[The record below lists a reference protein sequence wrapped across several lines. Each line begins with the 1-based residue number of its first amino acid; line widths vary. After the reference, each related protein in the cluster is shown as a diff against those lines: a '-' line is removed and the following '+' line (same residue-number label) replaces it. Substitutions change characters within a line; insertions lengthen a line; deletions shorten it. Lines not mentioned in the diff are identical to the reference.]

1 MDDFPFLELS
11 AYMGL
16 VATGLL
22 TFNILLGMMLSTAYK
37 KHIYWIQLP
46 ERIKQINIYN
56 VHNWTAYVALVLVLL
71 HPTLLLLAPATK
83 FTFIDIIFPINAPHQ
98 KLFVAMGT
106 LSMFAIITV
115 LITTQ
120 KVIKK
125 RMSFRTWKKIH
136 LISYGTLLLFIVHG
150 IVMDPQLKDR
160 PLMLLD
166 AEKVLSEM
174 CLIVLVAASIL
185 RYKYYLK
192 TKKLKMKKLSN
203 KIIIKN

>member
-1 MDDFPFLELS
+1 MEDFPFLQLS

-22 TFNILLGMMLSTAYK
+22 TLNILLGMMLSTAYK
-37 KHIYWIQLP
+37 KHVYWIQLP
-46 ERIKQINIYN
+46 DHIKRINIYN
-56 VHNWTAYVALVLVLL
+56 VHNWIAYIALLLALL

-83 FTFIDIIFPINAPHQ
+83 FKFIDVIFPINAPHQ

-120 KVIKK
+120 KVVKK
-125 RMSFRTWKKIH
+125 KMSFRTWKNLH

-166 AEKVLSEM
+166 AEKVLSEL

-185 RYKYYLK
+185 RYKYYIK
-192 TKKLKMKKLSN
+192 TKKLKMIKLSN
-203 KIIIKN
+203 KNNY

>member
-1 MDDFPFLELS
+1 MEDFPFLQLS

-22 TFNILLGMMLSTAYK
+22 TLNILLGMMISTAYK
-37 KHIYWIQLP
+37 KHVYWLQLP
-46 ERIKQINIYN
+46 DRIKQINIYN
-56 VHNWTAYVALVLVLL
+56 LHNWTAYVALLLVLL
-71 HPTLLLLAPATK
+71 HPTLLLFAPEAK
-83 FTFIDIIFPINAPHQ
+83 FKFIDIIFPINAPNQ

-120 KVIKK
+120 KVVKK
-125 RMSFRTWKKIH
+125 KMSFRTWKNIH
-136 LISYGTLLLFIVHG
+136 LISYVTLLLFIVHG

-166 AEKVLSEM
+166 AEKLLSEL

-185 RYKYYLK
+185 RYKYYIK
-192 TKKLKMKKLSN
+192 KEKLKMKKHF
-203 KIIIKN
+203 KKNNY

>member
-1 MDDFPFLELS
+1 MEDFPFLQLS

-22 TFNILLGMMLSTAYK
+22 TLNILLGMMLSTAYK
-37 KHIYWIQLP
+37 KHVYWIQLP
-46 ERIKQINIYN
+46 DYIKRINIYN
-56 VHNWTAYVALVLVLL
+56 IHNWTAYIALLLVLL

-83 FTFIDIIFPINAPHQ
+83 FKFIDVIFPINAPQQ

-106 LSMFAIITV
+106 LSMYAIITV

-120 KVIKK
+120 KVVKK
-125 RMSFRTWKKIH
+125 KMSFRTWKNLH
-136 LISYGTLLLFIVHG
+136 LFSYGTALLFIVHG

-166 AEKVLSEM
+166 AEKVLSEL
-174 CLIVLVAASIL
+174 CLIVLVAASIV

-192 TKKLKMKKLSN
+192 SKKLKMEKHN
-203 KIIIKN
+203 NT

>member
-1 MDDFPFLELS
+1 MDNFPFLQLS

-22 TFNILLGMMLSTAYK
+22 TLNILLGIMLSTAFK
-37 KHIYWIQLP
+37 KNVYWIKLP
-46 ERIKQINIYN
+46 DRIKQINIYN
-56 VHNWTAYVALVLVLL
+56 VHNWTAYIALLLVLL
-71 HPTLLLLAPATK
+71 HPTLLLFAPATK
-83 FTFIDIIFPINAPHQ
+83 FKFIDIIFPLNAPHQ

-120 KVIKK
+120 KVVKK
-125 RMSFRTWKKIH
+125 KMSFRTWKNIH

-160 PLMLLD
+160 PLILLD
-166 AEKVLSEM
+166 AEKVLSEL

-185 RYKYYLK
+185 RYKYYIK
-192 TKKLKMKKLSN
+192 TKKLKMKKLSH
-203 KIIIKN
+203 KNNY

>member
-1 MDDFPFLELS
+1 MEDFPFLQLS

-22 TFNILLGMMLSTAYK
+22 TLNILLGMMLSTAYK

-46 ERIKQINIYN
+46 DYIKRTNIYN
-56 VHNWTAYVALVLVLL
+56 VHNWTAYSALILVLL

-83 FTFIDIIFPINAPHQ
+83 FKFIDVIFPINAPHQ

-120 KVIKK
+120 KVVKK
-125 RMSFRTWKKIH
+125 KMSFRTWKNLH
-136 LISYGTLLLFIVHG
+136 LISYGTALLFIVHG

-166 AEKVLSEM
+166 AEKVLSEL

-192 TKKLKMKKLSN
+192 SKKLKMEKHN
-203 KIIIKN
+203 NT

>member
-1 MDDFPFLELS
+1 MEDFPFLQLS

-22 TFNILLGMMLSTAYK
+22 TLNILLGMMLSTAYK
-37 KHIYWIQLP
+37 KNVYWIQLP

-56 VHNWTAYVALVLVLL
+56 LHNWTAYIVLLLVLL

-83 FTFIDIIFPINAPHQ
+83 FKFIDIIFPINAPHQ
-98 KLFVAMGT
+98 KLFVAFGT

-115 LITTQ
+115 IITTQ
-120 KVIKK
+120 KLVKK
-125 RMSFRTWKKIH
+125 KMSFRIWKNIH

-150 IVMDPQLKDR
+150 IVMDPELKDR

-166 AEKVLSEM
+166 AEKLLSEL
-174 CLIVLVAASIL
+174 CLIILVAASVI
-185 RYKYYLK
+185 RYKYHLK
-192 TKKLKMKKLSN
+192 TKQKNKKLA
-203 KIIIKN
+203 IITTEKM

>member
-1 MDDFPFLELS
+1 MEDFPFLQLS

-22 TFNILLGMMLSTAYK
+22 TLNILLGMMLSTGFK
-37 KHIYWIQLP
+37 KHVYWIQLP

-56 VHNWTAYVALVLVLL
+56 LHNWTAYIVLVLVLL
-71 HPTLLLLAPATK
+71 HPTLLLFAPGTK
-83 FTFIDIIFPINAPHQ
+83 FKFIDIIFPLNAPHQ
-98 KLFVAMGT
+98 KLFVAFGT

-115 LITTQ
+115 IVTTQ
-120 KVIKK
+120 KLVKK
-125 RMSFRTWKKIH
+125 KMSFRIWKNIH

-150 IVMDPQLKDR
+150 IVMDPELKDR

-166 AEKVLSEM
+166 AEKLLSEL
-174 CLIVLVAASIL
+174 CLIILVAASVL

-192 TKKLKMKKLSN
+192 TKKNKKLA
-203 KIIIKN
+203 IITTVKL

>member
-1 MDDFPFLELS
+1 MDDFPFLQLS

-22 TFNILLGMMLSTAYK
+22 TLNILLGMMLSTAYK
-37 KHIYWIQLP
+37 KNVYWIKLP
-46 ERIKQINIYN
+46 DRIKQINIYN
-56 VHNWTAYVALVLVLL
+56 LHNWTAYIALLLVLL
-71 HPTLLLLAPATK
+71 HPTLLLFAPATK
-83 FTFIDIIFPINAPHQ
+83 FTFINIIFPINAPHQ

-106 LSMFAIITV
+106 LSMFALITV

-120 KVIKK
+120 KVVKK
-125 RMSFRTWKKIH
+125 KMSFRTWKNIH

-166 AEKVLSEM
+166 AEKVLSEL

-185 RYKYYLK
+185 RYKYYIK
-192 TKKLKMKKLSN
+192 TKKLKMKKRSDN
-203 KIIIKN
+203 DI

>member
-1 MDDFPFLELS
+1 MEDFPFLQLS

-22 TFNILLGMMLSTAYK
+22 TLNILLGMMLSTAYK
-37 KHIYWIQLP
+37 KHIYWLQLP
-46 ERIKQINIYN
+46 DRIKQINIYN
-56 VHNWTAYVALVLVLL
+56 LHNWTAYVALLLVLL
-71 HPTLLLLAPATK
+71 HPTLLLFAPEAK
-83 FTFIDIIFPINAPHQ
+83 FKFIDIIFPINAPNQ

-106 LSMFAIITV
+106 MSMFAIITAI
-115 LITTQ
+115 ITTQ
-120 KVIKK
+120 KIVKK
-125 RMSFRTWKKIH
+125 KMSFRTWKNIH

-174 CLIVLVAASIL
+174 CLIVLFAASIL
-185 RYKYYLK
+185 LYKYYLK

-203 KIIIKN
+203 